1 VVRAPVIEDDDE
13 VLLGTSSGVF
23 NRIAASQISL
33 LGRAAQ
39 GVRVIRLE
47 DGDRIAALA
56 RIPAKE

>member
-1 VVRAPVIEDDDE
+1 M
-13 VLLGTSSGVF
+13 
-23 NRIAASQISL
+23 
-33 LGRAAQ
+33 GRGAQ

>member
-1 VVRAPVIEDDDE
+1 

-23 NRIAASQISL
+23 NRIPASQISL
-33 LGRAAQ
+33 MGRGAQ